1 MHACC
6 PTLGTLDPATAAAQV
21 TSSAATSSGKA
32 AIVLAAQHGMLVDNA
47 GNPAYIPGTSE
58 CAASG
63 ISAAAKYVGL
73 AGSAAGLALTGVV
86 QAGLMAA
93 GPLTLG
99 ISVAIA
105 SIVGIFSTILNHH
118 AQAVKKEQSVLC
130 SAVPAANNYL
140 QIIEQGV
147 QTGLATPQQGIDAL
161 NSLVRDFTNAVSS
174 IEKNCNAAC
183 IMTEELQ
190 AVVLVKQSE
199 YQDMIAAQQ
208 AQAQAAAAAAAQAA
222 ANAAA
227 AAAAAQPVQVVTPSR
242 PNTTAPAAVVPASSY
257 AGFYSSVSPAAPVA
271 ASGGGS
277 NWLPIAA
284 ALAAGFLLTRL
295 L

>member
-6 PTLGTLDPATAAAQV
+6 PTLGVMDPATAAAQV

-47 GNPAYIPGTSE
+47 GNLAYIPGTSE

-147 QTGLATPQQGIDAL
+147 QSGLATPQQGIDAL

-183 IMTEELQ
+183 VMTEELQ

-208 AQAQAAAAAAAQAA
+208 AQVQAAAAAQAA
-222 ANAAA
+222 ANAAV
-227 AAAAAQPVQVVTPSR
+227 AAAQPVQVVTPSR

-257 AGFYSSVSPAAPVA
+257 AGFYSSSGAPVTA
-271 ASGGGS
+271 AVPSTSS

-284 ALAAGFLLTRL
+284 ALAGGFLLTRIL
-295 L
+295 

>member
-1 MHACC
+1 MM
-6 PTLGTLDPATAAAQV
+6 DPATAAAQV

-86 QAGLMAA
+86 QAGLMVA

-183 IMTEELQ
+183 VMTEELQ

-199 YQDMIAAQQ
+199 YQDMI
-208 AQAQAAAAAAAQAA
+208 AAQAA

-242 PNTTAPAAVVPASSY
+242 PNTIAPAAVVPASSY
-257 AGFYSSVSPAAPVA
+257 AGFYSSVSPVPVA
-271 ASGGGS
+271 ASGGS

>member
-6 PTLGTLDPATAAAQV
+6 PTLGVMDPATAAAQV

-73 AGSAAGLALTGVV
+73 AGSGAGLALTGVV
-86 QAGLMAA
+86 QEGLLVA
-93 GPLTLG
+93 GPATLG
-99 ISVAIA
+99 ISIAIA
-105 SIVGIFSTILNHH
+105 TIVGIFSTILNHH
-118 AQAVKKEQSVLC
+118 AQAVKKEQNVLC

-147 QTGLATPQQGIDAL
+147 QSGLATPQQGIDAL
-161 NSLVRDFTNAVSS
+161 NSLVNDFKNAVSS

-183 IMTEELQ
+183 VMTEELQ

-199 YQDMIAAQQ
+199 YQDMITAQQ
-208 AQAQAAAAAAAQAA
+208 AQAEAAAAAQAA

-227 AAAAAQPVQVVTPSR
+227 AATAAQPVQVVTPSR

-257 AGFYSSVSPAAPVA
+257 AGFYSSSGSPAAPVA
-271 ASGGGS
+271 PSGGS
-277 NWLPIAA
+277 SWLPIAA
-284 ALAAGFLLTRL
+284 ALAAGFLLTRIL
-295 L
+295 

>member
-6 PTLGTLDPATAAAQV
+6 PTLGVMDPAAAAAQV

-199 YQDMIAAQQ
+199 YQDMIAAAQ
-208 AQAQAAAAAAAQAA
+208 AQAQAAAAAAQAA
-222 ANAAA
+222 ANAAV
-227 AAAAAQPVQVVTPSR
+227 AQPVQVVTPSR

-257 AGFYSSVSPAAPVA
+257 AGFYSSSGAPVPAAAP
-271 ASGGGS
+271 STSS

>member
-6 PTLGTLDPATAAAQV
+6 PSLGAMDPATAAAQV

-32 AIVLAAQHGMLVDNA
+32 AIVLAAEHGMLVDNA

-73 AGSAAGLALTGVV
+73 AGSGAGLALTGVV
-86 QAGLMAA
+86 QTGLMAA
-93 GPLTLG
+93 GPATFG
-99 ISVAIA
+99 ITIAIA

-118 AQAVKKEQSVLC
+118 AQAVKKEQNVLC

-140 QIIEQGV
+140 QIIQQGV
-147 QTGLATPQQGIDAL
+147 ESGLATPQQGIDAL
-161 NSLVRDFTNAVSS
+161 NSLVNDFKNAVSS

-183 IMTEELQ
+183 VMTEELQ

-208 AQAQAAAAAAAQAA
+208 AQAQAQATAAAQAA
-222 ANAAA
+222 AAAA
-227 AAAAAQPVQVVTPSR
+227 AEAQPVQVVTPSR

-257 AGFYSSVSPAAPVA
+257 AGFYSSSGAPVPAAA
-271 ASGGGS
+271 ASGGS

-284 ALAAGFLLTRL
+284 ALAAGFLLTRIL
-295 L
+295 

>member
-147 QTGLATPQQGIDAL
+147 QSGLATPQQGIDAL
-161 NSLVRDFTNAVSS
+161 NSLVRDFKNAVSS

-183 IMTEELQ
+183 VMTEELQ

-208 AQAQAAAAAAAQAA
+208 AQAQAAAAAQAA

-227 AAAAAQPVQVVTPSR
+227 AAAASQPVQVVTPSR

-271 ASGGGS
+271 ASGGS

>member
-1 MHACC
+1 
-6 PTLGTLDPATAAAQV
+6 
-21 TSSAATSSGKA
+21 
-32 AIVLAAQHGMLVDNA
+32 MLVDNA

-63 ISAAAKYVGL
+63 ISGGARDLGL
-73 AGSAAGLALTGVV
+73 AGSAAGLALTGAI
-86 QAGLMAA
+86 QTGLVAA
-93 GPLTLG
+93 GPMTLG
-99 ISVAIA
+99 ISIAIA

-118 AQAVKKEQSVLC
+118 AQAVKKEQNVLC

-140 QIIEQGV
+140 KIIEQGV
-147 QTGLATPQQGIDAL
+147 QSGLATPQQGIDAL

-208 AQAQAAAAAAAQAA
+208 AQAQAAAAAQAA

-227 AAAAAQPVQVVTPSR
+227 AAESALPMQVVMPSR

-257 AGFYSSVSPAAPVA
+257 AGFYSSPGSPAAPVA
-271 ASGGGS
+271 TSGS

>member
-6 PTLGTLDPATAAAQV
+6 PTLGTLDPAAAAAQV

-183 IMTEELQ
+183 VMTEELQ

-199 YQDMIAAQQ
+199 YQDMIAAAQ
-208 AQAQAAAAAAAQAA
+208 AQAQAAAAAAQAA
-222 ANAAA
+222 ANA

-242 PNTTAPAAVVPASSY
+242 PNTTAPAAVVPVSSY
-257 AGFYSSVSPAAPVA
+257 AGFYSSSGAPVPAAAP
-271 ASGGGS
+271 STS

-284 ALAAGFLLTRL
+284 ALAAGFLLTRIL
-295 L
+295 

>member
-6 PTLGTLDPATAAAQV
+6 PTLGTLDPAAAAAQV

-86 QAGLMAA
+86 QEGLLVA
-93 GPLTLG
+93 GPATLG
-99 ISVAIA
+99 ISIAIA
-105 SIVGIFSTILNHH
+105 TIVGIFSTILNHH

-147 QTGLATPQQGIDAL
+147 QSGLATPQQGIDAL

-199 YQDMIAAQQ
+199 YQDLIAAQQ
-208 AQAQAAAAAAAQAA
+208 AQAQAAAAAQAA
-222 ANAAA
+222 ANAAV

-257 AGFYSSVSPAAPVA
+257 AGFYSSSVSPAAPVA
-271 ASGGGS
+271 ASGGS

-284 ALAAGFLLTRL
+284 ALAAGFLLTRIL
-295 L
+295 